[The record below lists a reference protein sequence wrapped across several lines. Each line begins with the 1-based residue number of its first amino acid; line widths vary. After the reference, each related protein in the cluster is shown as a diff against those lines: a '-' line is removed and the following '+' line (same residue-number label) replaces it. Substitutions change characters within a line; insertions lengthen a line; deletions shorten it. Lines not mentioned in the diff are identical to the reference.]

1 MTTALNAS
9 KRSTP
14 QHPCWHALPFHPH
27 HRTFCIMFTYL
38 SKYEELCMRSS
49 HMEATSRH
57 EEKTLNNPLTYTKKM
72 AGFPRVSGGRILQQE
87 LCKENGFFWVF
98 FCLLVLCPF
107 RRQFTVV
114 IQTSTGEIINL
125 ILTMHYKF
133 ITIRYFFY
141 FFLVMILKN
150 QKVVVAWVWKCL
162 KVQFSVQQSKQVS
175 RHPSPTLITST
186 VIFCFASMWLYL
198 TSRIIHLFLAS
209 FFIFKLL
216 KNNHK
221 MTHIF
226 H

>member
-1 MTTALNAS
+1 MSACEKVSHLLRFDRRGLRLSSMTTALNAS

-27 HRTFCIMFTYL
+27 HRIFCIMFTYL

-72 AGFPRVSGGRILQQE
+72 AGFPRFSGGRILQQE

-114 IQTSTGEIINL
+114 IQTSTGEI
-125 ILTMHYKF
+125 
-133 ITIRYFFY
+133 TIRYFFY
-141 FFLVMILKN
+141 FSLLMILKN
-150 QKVVVAWVWKCL
+150 QKVVIAWVWKCL

-175 RHPSPTLITST
+175 RHPSPTVITST
-186 VIFCFASMWLYL
+186 AQHMLLYL
-198 TSRIIHLFLAS
+198 LQ
-209 FFIFKLL
+209 
-216 KNNHK
+216 
-221 MTHIF
+221 
-226 H
+226 